1 MSPKT
6 QTESPPKPKEPPQ
19 GISTRAQDNPGG
31 KRARFQELLEENWQ
45 SSDPRFWKFKPDHR
59 FRFSASELY
68 EMEELVTPK
77 ELEVF
82 LATYDHFGLKMR
94 AADLLGFPYSLGD
107 WLIVQRERQLRWEE
121 KFEAEEE
128 KEEEFYDLLHELDAE
143 DLVWDR
149 L

>member
-1 MSPKT
+1 MSGKKEPNA
-6 QTESPPKPKEPPQ
+6 PKPKPPPK
-19 GISTRAQDNPGG
+19 GIAQANPGG
-31 KRARFQELLEENWQ
+31 KKARFQELLEENWQ
-45 SSDPRFWKFKPDHR
+45 SSDPRFWRFKPDHR

-128 KEEEFYDLLHELDAE
+128 KEAEFHDLLNELDAE